1 MWSSGDSVE
10 MKKSIRQLCLV
21 TLAGLVL
28 AGCAS
33 RETEIH
39 TTTSGARAEGSGIR
53 DASDAS
59 GGAASAAA
67 AGAAIGNPGR

>member
-1 MWSSGDSVE
+1 MRSSGDSVV
-10 MKKSIRQLCLV
+10 MKKSIRQLCLA
-21 TLAGLVL
+21 TLAGAVL
-28 AGCAS
+28 AGCAA

-39 TTTSGARAEGSGIR
+39 TTAGARAEGSGVT
-53 DASDAS
+53 DASDVS

>member
-1 MWSSGDSVE
+1 

-28 AGCAS
+28 AGCVT

-39 TTTSGARAEGSGIR
+39 TTTGARAEGSGI
-53 DASDAS
+53 SDAS
-59 GGAASAAA
+59 AASGAAASAAA
-67 AGAAIGNPGR
+67 AGAPIGSPVN